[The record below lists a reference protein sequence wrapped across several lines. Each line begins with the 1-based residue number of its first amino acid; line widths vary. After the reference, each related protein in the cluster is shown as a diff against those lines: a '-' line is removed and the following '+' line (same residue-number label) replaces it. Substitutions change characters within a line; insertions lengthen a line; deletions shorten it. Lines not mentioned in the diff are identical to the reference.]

1 MSAQA
6 RSLLIDLDA
15 GLVKL
20 NAGMFPLPSDVR
32 SAVAAARD
40 LCAVLV
46 QDLED
51 LESRVDLIV
60 TLNNMEG

>member
-20 NAGMFPLPSDVR
+20 NAGVFPNPADIR
-32 SAVAAARD
+32 AAVSSARD

-46 QDLED
+46 QDLEE
-51 LESRVDLIV
+51 LEARIGLLTV
-60 TLNNMEG
+60 EQHA

>member
-1 MSAQA
+1 MSTQA

-20 NAGMFPLPSDVR
+20 NAGMFPHPADVR
-32 SAVAAARD
+32 LAVAAARD

-51 LESRVDLIV
+51 LESRVNLVV
-60 TLNNMEG
+60 TLNKLED